1 MIVNCGRLSG
11 CRLCGRGRIH
21 HDARPFRWCPALRV
35 VKAHSS
41 SGAER
46 ERLKK
51 QTLADLRNFDV
62 VVTTFEMVKSC
73 AARLD

>member
-1 MIVNCGRLSG
+1 MIVDCGRLSG
-11 CRLCGRGRIH
+11 CRLCGRCIH
-21 HDARPFRWCPALRV
+21 HDARFRWCPALRV

-46 ERLKK
+46 KRLKK

-73 AARLD
+73 AARSD